1 MRFVAGLKVFMG
13 SDISVQ
19 VCFIT
24 PQLQFLRTLS
34 VVPGTTIQQ
43 VVALSGIL
51 DEIPGIDINQLKVGI
66 YSKIKNLDTVL
77 KEHDRVEIYRP
88 LQVDPMVARHRR
100 ANKK

>member
-1 MRFVAGLKVFMG
+1 MG